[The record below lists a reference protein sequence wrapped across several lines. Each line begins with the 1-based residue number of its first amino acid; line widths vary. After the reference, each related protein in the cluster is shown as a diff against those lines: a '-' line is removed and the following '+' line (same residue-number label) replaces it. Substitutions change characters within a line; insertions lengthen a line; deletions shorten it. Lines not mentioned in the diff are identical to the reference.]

1 MSVCI
6 VLLYLLFVW
15 NWCMVFF
22 MVDIFY
28 DEFWQGYQSVF
39 VCEHCMVTYRSDD
52 LFGSEV
58 EAFING
64 EVEEAL
70 HRSLPHVILEGV

>member
-1 MSVCI
+1 LISFI
-6 VLLYLLFVW
+6 
-15 NWCMVFF
+15 
-22 MVDIFY
+22 Y

-52 LFGSEV
+52 LYGSEE
-58 EAFING
+58 EATING

-70 HRSLPHVILEGV
+70 HRSLPHVLLEKVS